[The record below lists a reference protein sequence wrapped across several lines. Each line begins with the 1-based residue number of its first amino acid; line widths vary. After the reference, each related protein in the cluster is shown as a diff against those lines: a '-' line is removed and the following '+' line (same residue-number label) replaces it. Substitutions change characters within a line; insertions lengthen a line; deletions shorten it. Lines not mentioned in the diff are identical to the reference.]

1 MFLQAYRLA
10 CHYGDTEEEV
20 HETMKI
26 SSSAVFNKLMLFV
39 LKEADHIF
47 LRMLSLDE
55 QPAVTARDVQKSK
68 RLKKMESL
76 LKSFLG
82 NSLHLLGMNNT
93 RFGIVAKHSSV
104 SMQEGGEQGS
114 LHCHWPCHVPLPLQE
129 QQQETTNTKA
139 GDDLPASRLVFLV
152 LAHASPK
159 PHANVNDNPLI
170 PMPVIHHNKTP

>member
-1 MFLQAYRLA
+1 MLLQAYRLA

-39 LKEADHIF
+39 LKEADRIF

-93 RFGIVAKHSSV
+93 RLGLMAKQSPV
-104 SMQEGGEQGS
+104 SMQEGVE
-114 LHCHWPCHVPLPLQE
+114 H
-129 QQQETTNTKA
+129 
-139 GDDLPASRLVFLV
+139 
-152 LAHASPK
+152 
-159 PHANVNDNPLI
+159 
-170 PMPVIHHNKTP
+170 